1 MFTISK
7 LKDKKGS
14 FTLLIV
20 VIIMCVFIPML
31 GIMYDLTMM
40 RIYRQDLR
48 NIQEVSGI
56 VCIPEAD
63 GLNGAFQFGAC
74 QKAVQHYIQLNLGLA
89 KSDKYCDQR
98 GNCEEFANTQ
108 SVYGERIRKMRQNP
122 NFRPC
127 RNGGATAY
135 VVPVQGTQGQWGDH
149 YSQIKIQIQGMCY
162 RPVFLRRNIFNW
174 RVIKGNQK
182 DGNQFVDEYPILP
195 EPTIIS
201 SSANK

>member
-1 MFTISK
+1 MLSK
-7 LKDKKGS
+7 LKDKRGS
-14 FTLLIV
+14 FVLLVV

-63 GLNGAFQFGAC
+63 GLNGAFKLGAC
-74 QKAVQHYIQLNLGLA
+74 QRAVQHYIQVNLGLG
-89 KSDKYCDQR
+89 KSDRFCDQK
-98 GNCEEFANTQ
+98 GVCEDFIGTESKNGDA
-108 SVYGERIRKMRQNP
+108 IRKLRQNP
-122 NFRPC
+122 NFHSC
-127 RNGGATAY
+127 KSQGVNVY
-135 VVPVQGTQGQWGDH
+135 VVPVKGTEGQWSDH

-162 RPVFLRRNIFNW
+162 RPVFLRKNIFNW
-174 RVIKGNQK
+174 RAIKSTK
-182 DGNQFVDEYPILP
+182 EDGNNFADEYPILP